1 MKLRTLNILYAFLL
15 GFFSIGSEAS
25 SQLTKLNVITTG
37 VSPTSLPSYIAKE
50 SGIFARNDLD
60 VQVVRATSSISVMA
74 LISGELGIVEVAG
87 PSIIRSNLRGADVV
101 FIAAGVVTLTTG
113 SWLPSIS
120 KRRAA
125 QRRDHRFI
133 GPERLVFY
141 RHPVCIAK
149 ARSKSRKGCS
159 DHSRRRY
166 PRAAR
171 WSANWPLAGYR
182 SEPTDQL
189 FGTKRRF

>member
-15 GFFSIGSEAS
+15 GFFSIASEAS

-50 SGIFARNDLD
+50 SGIFAKNGLD

-101 FIAAGVVTLTTG
+101 FVAAGVVTSTG
-113 SWLPSIS
+113 S
-120 KRRAA
+120 
-125 QRRDHRFI
+125 
-133 GPERLVFY
+133 
-141 RHPVCIAK
+141 
-149 ARSKSRKGCS
+149 
-159 DHSRRRY
+159 
-166 PRAAR
+166 
-171 WSANWPLAGYR
+171 
-182 SEPTDQL
+182 
-189 FGTKRRF
+189 